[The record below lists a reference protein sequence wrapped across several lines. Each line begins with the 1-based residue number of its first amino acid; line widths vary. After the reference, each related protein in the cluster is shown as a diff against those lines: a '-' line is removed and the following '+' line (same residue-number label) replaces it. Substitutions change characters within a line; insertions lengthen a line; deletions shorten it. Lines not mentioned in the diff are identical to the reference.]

1 MTVVET
7 LLVFVV
13 APLAVYVFFWA
24 VTYLPGGRKRQGL
37 RYKPGQPWEHE
48 PIWWEPHAASGEH
61 GSGHDGSHALTAGT
75 SASARPYGGARGT
88 W

>member
-1 MTVVET
+1 VTVVET
-7 LLVFVV
+7 LLVYVGG
-13 APLAVYVFFWA
+13 PLAVVVLLA
-24 VTYLPGGRKRQGL
+24 LLTYLPGARKRRA

-75 SASARPYGGARGT
+75 SASARPYGGARVT